1 MYSNSDYSIRL
12 LQKVEQLASR
22 VHVLKDRIARQKVS
36 VKLEHHW
43 ELAYIRS
50 RFAEFKWRVE
60 QVDED
65 DDLQLTRDQAA
76 IEASWND
83 LMQAVNV
90 LLAALSE
97 TSTVGNFEGATSA
110 VS

>member
-1 MYSNSDYSIRL
+1 MYLNQDYLERIST
-12 LQKVEQLASR
+12 KVEDLASR
-22 VHVLKDRIARQKVS
+22 VHLLKEHMAKQTVS
-36 VKLEHHW
+36 VKLEHYW

-60 QVDED
+60 QLDED
-65 DDLQLTRDQAA
+65 DDLQLIRDQAT

-83 LMQAVNV
+83 LMQAINV
-90 LLAALSE
+90 LLAALSD

>member
-1 MYSNSDYSIRL
+1 M
-12 LQKVEQLASR
+12 
-22 VHVLKDRIARQKVS
+22 
-36 VKLEHHW
+36 KLEHYW

-60 QVDED
+60 QLDED
-65 DDLQLTRDQAA
+65 DDLQLIRDQAT

-83 LMQAVNV
+83 LMQAINV
-90 LLAALSE
+90 LLAALSD